1 MKIIIAII
9 SALWL
14 STGLF
19 VLDERE
25 LAVVTMFGDP
35 IETIAEP
42 GLKVKFPW
50 PIQVVHR
57 FDRRSQ
63 LLDVEVQEAFT
74 KDTKNLVLKP
84 YVVWKIQD
92 ASLFLERVN
101 TTEQA
106 ARPINDIV
114 TSQIG
119 SAIGEIEFGQV
130 FTVDDT
136 REQLLPVTILDSINN
151 KTIRLGIT
159 VQQVRLQRLSLP
171 VQNEQSIYERMRAER
186 SRIAGQYRA
195 EGEEEAIKIRAEAD
209 RKSTEIKSNAE
220 KEAAV
225 LISTA
230 EHQAAELYA
239 KSYQQ
244 NPALYKL
251 LRDLESVESTLE
263 DGGTLILPAD
273 KRPFS
278 TLLVED

>member
-1 MKIIIAII
+1 MKIIITII

-14 STGLF
+14 STAIY

-25 LAVVTMFGDP
+25 LGVVTMFGDP
-35 IETIAEP
+35 IETIADP
-42 GLKVKFPW
+42 GLKFKIPW
-50 PIQVVHR
+50 PVHVVHR
-57 FDRRSQ
+57 FDSRSQ

-119 SAIGEIEFGQV
+119 SAIGEIEFGEV
-130 FTVDDT
+130 FTVDNT
-136 REQLLPVTILDSINN
+136 REQLLPVSILENINN

-195 EGEEEAIKIRAEAD
+195 EGEEESIKIRAEAD
-209 RKSTEIKSNAE
+209 RKSTEIKSDAE

-225 LISTA
+225 LIAAA
-230 EHQAAELYA
+230 EYQAAELYA
-239 KSYQQ
+239 TSYQQ

-251 LRDLESVESTLE
+251 LRDLESVEATLE